1 MKKALVLLVALFI
14 CGVAFSQENEKKF
27 TLSIQENLLPF
38 ADADYSYDRFDD
50 PNRVPCNLFLLNW
63 LPTLELDYDNKFFAR
78 LRFNV
83 LYADEGEGR
92 YLTIA
97 CDKVRRQIQFAVDF
111 LYLHR

>member
-38 ADADYSYDRFDD
+38 AD
-50 PNRVPCNLFLLNW
+50 
-63 LPTLELDYDNKFFAR
+63 
-78 LRFNV
+78 
-83 LYADEGEGR
+83 EGEGR